1 MNNYRKSTRI
11 YFMED
16 IKKQQDKD
24 KKDQYNGVERNK
36 DLENNNKIPSTIKK
50 KSKIIIK

>member
-16 IKKQQDKD
+16 IKKQQAQD
-24 KKDQYNGVERNK
+24 KKEQYTGVERNK
-36 DLENNNKIPSTIKK
+36 DLENKKTPSTIKK

>member
-16 IKKQQDKD
+16 IKKQQDKE
-24 KKDQYNGVERNK
+24 KKEQYNGVERNQA
-36 DLENNNKIPSTIKK
+36 LENKKTPSTIKK
-50 KSKIIIK
+50 KSKIIF

>member
-24 KKDQYNGVERNK
+24 KKSGYTGVERNK
-36 DLENNNKIPSTIKK
+36 DLENKK
-50 KSKIIIK
+50 LDWVIVLIQVK